1 MAFRSLT
8 LFTELRKE
16 TPMSHRMIVVPIVLA
31 GLALV
36 AAHNEALAKPKPPR
50 GPKGPEKVT
59 KDLQHA
65 YDRLREVSW
74 LLVAD
79 KGAAPPQSRELF
91 DSAKELYRSAQ
102 QTFTSGDRESAGEMA
117 KAAHDAA
124 RGLKHSLEAQQ
135 LPVAGLP
142 APPAQFGGQFDR
154 FSVDDSL
161 WSEARDLLQRAY
173 DRIQIA
179 TEAAD
184 AGGTSRMFLE
194 ASRRAYTSA
203 RRAYSDGD
211 FSRATD
217 LARAAEAWSHVGEHI
232 LKASGRQVARGPL
245 PPPDRAPS
253 RRPAGS
259 EPPPAL
265 N

>member
-1 MAFRSLT
+1 
-8 LFTELRKE
+8 
-16 TPMSHRMIVVPIVLA
+16 MIVVPIVLT

-36 AAHNEALAKPKPPR
+36 VAHNEALAKPKPPR
-50 GPKGPEKVT
+50 GPKGPGEKVT

-74 LLVAD
+74 ILVAD
-79 KGAAPPQSRELF
+79 KVAAPPQSRELF

-102 QTFTSGDRESAGEMA
+102 QAFTAGDREGAGEMA

-135 LPVAGLP
+135 PPVAGLP
-142 APPAQFGGQFDR
+142 APPAQIGGPLDR
-154 FSVDDSL
+154 FSADSSL
-161 WSEARDLLQRAY
+161 WIEARDLLQRAY

-179 TEAAD
+179 TDTAD
-184 AGGTSRMFLE
+184 AGSASRLFLE
-194 ASRRAYTSA
+194 ASRRAYTTA

-211 FSRATD
+211 YSRATD

-245 PPPDRAPS
+245 LPPPADRIPS
-253 RRPAGS
+253 RRPAGA
-259 EPPPAL
+259 EPPPPL